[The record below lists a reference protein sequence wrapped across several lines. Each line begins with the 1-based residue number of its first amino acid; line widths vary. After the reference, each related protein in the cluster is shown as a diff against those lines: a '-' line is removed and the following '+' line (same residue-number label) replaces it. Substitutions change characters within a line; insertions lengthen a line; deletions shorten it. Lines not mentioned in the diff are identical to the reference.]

1 MKSKITIVSQFL
13 KSHYCNLFIKRPVAH
28 VAGVGVF
35 KRKLIKSCCPSNC
48 YCLNNQSIATYVK
61 LNQIQSDNTTISKID
76 MEDGFEVDLVDALKT
91 VVQDS
96 GWQCLGSV
104 TDLKKNKC
112 KRFYAEDGEDVV
124 LIYVPGQNT
133 FYCMDAACSHEGGPL
148 EQGDIEDFDGE
159 LKIVCP
165 WHSYDFDL
173 KTGISSSGLHQEVYQ
188 VEVVG
193 DKVYVNYPED
203 LHTKP
208 CKVTPMSTSKEN
220 EPKTAESMEDTDTLS
235 YWAVKILNTGD
246 PDEKIRLTFD
256 VGEKWQKREITTLGH
271 MIPPD
276 QPKRAD
282 QLNIVAP
289 GKEKRRGKGGSLASR
304 ISNLHSL
311 ANIEQWAV
319 DLSWDIVVR
328 FAHVTVD
335 GKQLPQE
342 FFDDFIQVAIDEA
355 KHYGMISTRL
365 KALGSHFGALPVH
378 NALWDSATDT
388 SDSLLA
394 RLAIVHMV
402 HEARGLDVQP
412 KTLEKF
418 AKNND
423 PESVKVLEVI
433 YRDEI
438 THVAA
443 GLKWFTYICKNSQP
457 ALDCIPTFHEYVKK
471 YFRSYLK
478 PPFNTEGRQ
487 TAGMYEEWYMPLV
500 KPK

>member
-1 MKSKITIVSQFL
+1 MK
-13 KSHYCNLFIKRPVAH
+13 
-28 VAGVGVF
+28 
-35 KRKLIKSCCPSNC
+35 
-48 YCLNNQSIATYVK
+48 
-61 LNQIQSDNTTISKID
+61 
-76 MEDGFEVDLVDALKT
+76 
-91 VVQDS
+91 
-96 GWQCLGSV
+96 
-104 TDLKKNKC
+104 
-112 KRFYAEDGEDVV
+112 
-124 LIYVPGQNT
+124 
-133 FYCMDAACSHEGGPL
+133 
-148 EQGDIEDFDGE
+148 
-159 LKIVCP
+159 
-165 WHSYDFDL
+165 
-173 KTGISSSGLHQEVYQ
+173 
-188 VEVVG
+188 
-193 DKVYVNYPED
+193 
-203 LHTKP
+203 
-208 CKVTPMSTSKEN
+208 
-220 EPKTAESMEDTDTLS
+220 
-235 YWAVKILNTGD
+235 
-246 PDEKIRLTFD
+246 RLTFD
-256 VGEKWQKREITTLGH
+256 VGEKWQKREVTTLGH

-342 FFDDFIQVAIDEA
+342 FFDDFIQVALDEA

-457 ALDCIPTFHEYVKK
+457 PLDCIPTFHEYVKK

>member
-1 MKSKITIVSQFL
+1 MEER
-13 KSHYCNLFIKRPVAH
+13 IKKKNR
-28 VAGVGVF
+28 
-35 KRKLIKSCCPSNC
+35 L
-48 YCLNNQSIATYVK
+48 QSG
-61 LNQIQSDNTTISKID
+61 STTISKID

-208 CKVTPMSTSKEN
+208 C
-220 EPKTAESMEDTDTLS
+220 
-235 YWAVKILNTGD
+235 
-246 PDEKIRLTFD
+246 KIRLTFD